1 MGLKI
6 ELRSWDDD
14 AVQWSTAVGD
24 DGDTVEVDLDA
35 LQAFV
40 FETLRPKLGD
50 PGAGYEPAAY
60 RVSLSQTREEAGA
73 GAAWGEVVVVVR
85 EWATM
90 LSWGVLGS
98 MIAGYIMSRTE
109 E

>member
-6 ELRSWDDD
+6 EPRSWDDD
-14 AVQWSTAVGD
+14 AVEWSSTVGD

-35 LQAFV
+35 LQTFV
-40 FETLRPKLGD
+40 SETLKPEPGD

-73 GAAWGEVVVVVR
+73 SAEWGEVVVVVR

-98 MIAGYIMSRTE
+98 MIAGYIMSKTE